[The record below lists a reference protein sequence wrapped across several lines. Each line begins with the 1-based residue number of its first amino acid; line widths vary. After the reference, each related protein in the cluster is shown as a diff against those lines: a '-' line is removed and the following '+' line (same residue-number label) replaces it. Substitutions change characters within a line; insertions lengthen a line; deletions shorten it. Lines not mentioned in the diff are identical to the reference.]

1 MHEGFQ
7 QDPVDRPA
15 PARWTPGSRPHQ
27 CGSPTNRCRGG
38 GNPPCST
45 HAAAAQR
52 GGAPPRARLGWLC
65 CSCALRT
72 TSNPPLLPL
81 SSLQSRASDRH
92 YSTLWPTDDG
102 HRAEALPPVAGAQLP
117 MRHGRK
123 RGLPTREEGTRGAGI
138 LLSVALRGIAALC
151 REHRPSG
158 LTHTHATLVRPLC
171 RPHPPSHMPLHHRP
185 QHGRVQVQ
193 LHWDDSR
200 GHIWQ
205 AGAAHC
211 WTAMRQLSA
220 AGSSTCRRA
229 ARLHASRPA
238 QACMT
243 PAMQLE
249 ERALTQARNSP
260 GEG

>member
-45 HAAAAQR
+45 HAAAARR

-158 LTHTHATLVRPLC
+158 LTHTHATL
-171 RPHPPSHMPLHHRP
+171 S
-185 QHGRVQVQ
+185 GR
-193 LHWDDSR
+193 S
-200 GHIWQ
+200 
-205 AGAAHC
+205 AAHTLPAIC
-211 WTAMRQLSA
+211 HFIIGRNMAGCKFSCTGTTPGGTSGRQGRRIAGPPCANCRLPAPAPA
-220 AGSSTCRRA
+220 AARRA
-229 ARLHASRPA
+229 
-238 QACMT
+238 CT
-243 PAMQLE
+243 PAGLP
-249 ERALTQARNSP
+249 RRV
-260 GEG
+260 